1 MEFEPITPAFASTP
15 YVIGMS
21 SSNRYAPYLA
31 VYLQSIIDHA
41 KEENRYDIVIFETDM
56 TADNKARIQ
65 ALAQLPNFS
74 IRFYNL
80 KTAFEN
86 NLYISLHYFAKQCY
100 YRLAL
105 GEVFKQYEKAVF
117 TDIDLVMV
125 ADIFDLFKIDLQ
137 GQPIAACEE
146 ILWTPSRRNQQ
157 VSRTQRIDSYLK
169 KIGCTGLYYN
179 TGVVVADV
187 AKFNETASFRQL
199 LQTAQENKFMN
210 LEQDV
215 LNKVFNNRFY
225 TLPPCYNFEVINS
238 VFEEKTED
246 FRAYA
251 AQLEQSRAYHF
262 VAADKVWFFPN
273 VPKGYLWWQVAR
285 KTTYYEE
292 ILAAYVHFYCWHF
305 MPYYLKY
312 KKYHFFAKFV
322 FGKMKQRYLRKAA
335 DYWNR
340 LQY

>member
-21 SSNRYAPYLA
+21 SSNQYAPYLA

-56 TADNKARIQ
+56 TADNKERIQ

-86 NLYISLHYFAKQCY
+86 NLYISQHYFAKQCY

-125 ADIFDLFKIDLQ
+125 ADISELFRIDMQ
-137 GQPIAACEE
+137 GKPIAACEE
-146 ILWTPSRRNQQ
+146 ILWHADIREGKRQHGFF
-157 VSRTQRIDSYLK
+157 IDDYLE
-169 KIGCTGLYYN
+169 KIGCSGVYYN
-179 TGVVVADV
+179 TGVVVADI
-187 AKFNETASFRQL
+187 AKFNEKASFRQL
-199 LQTAQENKFMN
+199 LQIAQENKFIN

-215 LNKVFNNRFY
+215 LNKVFNNCFY
-225 TLPPCYNFEVINS
+225 TLPACYNFEIINGI
-238 VFEEKTED
+238 FEEPAEAFKN
-246 FRAYA
+246 YA
-251 AQLEQSRAYHF
+251 AEIDNAKIYHYL
-262 VAADKVWFFPN
+262 AADKVWFFPSL
-273 VPKGYLWWQVAR
+273 PKGYVWWEIAR
-285 KTTYYEE
+285 KTSYYEKLLE
-292 ILAAYVHFYCWHF
+292 TYIHSYCWHF
-305 MPYYLKY
+305 VGNYLRY
-312 KKYHFFAKFV
+312 MKYHLFSRLV
-322 FGKMKQRYLRKAA
+322 FGKMKARYLRKA
-335 DYWNR
+335 DTYLSR
-340 LQY
+340 IK